1 MKTQMTFLTLGAGL
15 GAAIT
20 WMITSEPSPTPPP
33 VAAKP
38 ETTRPADTRKSPAM
52 SEERTDGP
60 TRPLPPDQP
69 LDLSSLPPPTA
80 AQQIPAEVLKELE
93 TRRQD
98 ERTLRINERLAAF
111 KDRLK
116 LTPDQ
121 LPKLRA
127 LLGKINLTH
136 GDASKV
142 LGTPSPQARE
152 LNDQL
157 NAFLSPEQQELFAA
171 FQQEQLE
178 NQSEIATNR
187 EMAQLQ
193 QQLMLTPEQKD
204 RAYQLL
210 GEIARKEVGQPFDLA
225 DRQAVDAARQERVD
239 ALRKVLT
246 DEQMEVYERNPPLGF
261 AIPDMIETPNGG
273 AFRMG
278 GTGTSIR

>member
-20 WMITSEPSPTPPP
+20 WMITAKPAPTPPP
-33 VAAKP
+33 MAAKP
-38 ETTRPADTRKSPAM
+38 ETSRPADARISPARAV
-52 SEERTDGP
+52 ERTDVQA
-60 TRPLPPDQP
+60 RHLRPDQP

-93 TRRQD
+93 TRMHGG
-98 ERTLRINERLAAF
+98 RTRRIDERLAAL
-111 KDRLK
+111 KVRLK
-116 LTPDQ
+116 LTPEQ

-127 LLGKINLTH
+127 LLGQINPTH
-136 GDASKV
+136 GDAAKV

-157 NAFLSPEQQELFAA
+157 KAILSPEQQELFAA

-178 NQSEIATNR
+178 NQAEIATNR

-204 RAYQLL
+204 RAYQSL
-210 GEIARKEVGQPFDLA
+210 GEISRKEVGQPFDLA
-225 DRQAVDAARQERVD
+225 DRQAVEAARQERVD
-239 ALRKVLT
+239 ALRGVLT
-246 DEQMEVYERNPPLGF
+246 DEQMKVYESDPPLGF
-261 AIPDMIETPNGG
+261 AIPDMLETPNGG
-273 AFRMG
+273 VFRIED
-278 GTGTSIR
+278 TGTSIK